1 MHTIHLQLCNSCFYI
16 ILPVNA
22 VCPEVGV
29 FVDSKMAPPTES
41 QVICLRQVL
50 LAGLGDHLARRIR
63 EEEILDPKWRNGYMA
78 STRTMHWV
86 S

>member
-1 MHTIHLQLCNSCFYI
+1 M
-16 ILPVNA
+16 NA
-22 VCPEVGV
+22 VCSEVGV

-41 QVICLRQVL
+41 QVICLRQIL

-63 EEEILDPKWRNGYMA
+63 EEEILDPKWRNGYKA
-78 STRTMHWV
+78 STMTIHLV